1 VNTAGVGDDKPDLSP
16 GKSVIVRWS
25 LDELP
30 AVLAELGLERPFLVA
45 SPRWSLDVPVV
56 GRWSEVPSH
65 RVEAAPGADS
75 LLAVGGGSAIDTAKN
90 VSAQTGL
97 PLVSVPTTYSGA
109 EWTPGFGIR
118 SPDRRMVGGGG
129 GANLAAVVYDAGL
142 TLGLP
147 REATVGTAMNALAHC
162 AEALYVRGRNDAGDR
177 RALEGTALI
186 AEWLPAVVERPEDR
200 GARTMLLRGAAAGG
214 EALALAGL
222 GIAHAM
228 AQALGGRYGLPHGTM
243 NAICLPPG
251 LEFAAAESPE
261 AVGRFERALGQAT
274 VEGLAGLG
282 GFGRLGALG
291 VPEDELPAV
300 AAAAAGRH
308 GNQNMPRPASPA
320 EIEQLLRSIYR

>member
-1 VNTAGVGDDKPDLSP
+1 
-16 GKSVIVRWS
+16 VIVRWS
-25 LDELP
+25 LDALP
-30 AVLAELGLERPFLVA
+30 AVLGELGAERPFLVA
-45 SPRWSLDVPVV
+45 GPRWSLDVPVV
-56 GRWSEVPSH
+56 GRWSEVPSD
-65 RVEAAPGADS
+65 RVEAPPGADS

-129 GANLAAVVYDAGL
+129 GANLAAIVYDVGL

-147 REATVGTAMNALAHC
+147 RAATVGTAMNALAHC

-177 RALEGTALI
+177 RALEGAALI
-186 AEWLPAVVERPEDR
+186 AEWLPAVVERPGDR

-228 AQALGGRYGLPHGTM
+228 AQALGGTYGLPHGAM
-243 NAICLPPG
+243 NALCLPPG
-251 LEFAAAESPE
+251 LGFASAQAPD
-261 AVGRFERALGQAT
+261 AVARFERALGPAT
-274 VEGLAGLG
+274 VDGLAGLG
-282 GFGRLGALG
+282 GFGRLRDFG

-300 AAAAAGRH
+300 AAAAARRH
-308 GNQNMPRPASPA
+308 GNQQMARPASPA
-320 EIEQLLRSIYR
+320 EVEQLLRSIY

>member
-1 VNTAGVGDDKPDLSP
+1 VNRP
-16 GKSVIVRWS
+16 IVRWS
-25 LDELP
+25 LGELP
-30 AVLAELGLERPFLVA
+30 AVLAEVGAERPFLVA

-65 RVEAAPGADS
+65 RAETAPGADS
-75 LLAVGGGSAIDTAKN
+75 LLAVGGGSAIDTAKGL
-90 VSAQTGL
+90 SARSGL

-129 GANLAAVVYDAGL
+129 GANLAAIVYDVGL

-147 REATVGTAMNALAHC
+147 REATVGTSMNALAHC
-162 AEALYVRGRNDAGDR
+162 AEALYVRGHSDAGDR
-177 RALEGTALI
+177 RALEGAALI
-186 AEWLPAVVERPEDR
+186 AEWLPAVVERPDQR

-228 AQALGGRYGLPHGTM
+228 AQALGGAYGLPHGAM
-243 NAICLPPG
+243 NALCLPPG
-251 LEFAAAESPE
+251 LRFAAGE
-261 AVGRFERALGQAT
+261 APAAVARFEAALGGAG
-274 VEGLAGLG
+274 VEGLVALG
-282 GFGRLGALG
+282 GFGRLRDHG
-291 VPEDELPAV
+291 VPEDDLPEL

-308 GNQNMPRPASPA
+308 GNENMPRPATPA
-320 EIEQLLRSIYR
+320 EMEELLLSIY